1 MQPIRDEVDDSRR
14 HLALDGMWNVRDLG
28 GYSTSSG
35 GLTRW
40 NSLLRGDA
48 RAVCLQGPGSR

>member
-28 GYSTSSG
+28 GYSTS
-35 GLTRW
+35 R
-40 NSLLRGDA
+40 SLSEDSFLETKTA
-48 RAVCLQGPGSR
+48 TQ